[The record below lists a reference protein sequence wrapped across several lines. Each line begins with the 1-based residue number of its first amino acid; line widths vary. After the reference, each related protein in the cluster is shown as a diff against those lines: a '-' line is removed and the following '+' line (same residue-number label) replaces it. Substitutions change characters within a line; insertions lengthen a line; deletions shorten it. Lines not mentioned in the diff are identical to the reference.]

1 MKTSSIFI
9 VISILI
15 LSSCS
20 HKNEVVE
27 LSRDFFTS
35 LSDTTYGTP
44 KDYYPQF
51 EKLGIEAK
59 SDVVDINEDE
69 ISEKNDTFTVRCYN
83 NYTDDKGTFKQDSVI
98 LYIAKNKSSEYKI
111 FDSKGLVIADD
122 DLLWFGKQTG
132 AFEKKTLND
141 IALSARIDKVREMM
155 YEKYIKVN
163 AELTAGVKIANWSW
177 ETSYSGEA
185 HGEGRIVNTLGY
197 EVSNVK
203 YHVNYY
209 DRRGNFMTE
218 DEGSI
223 NKSLQPGE
231 RYSFTFWS
239 SNARYPETANLRL
252 EFSDNEIV
260 NIIKSQYY
268 TGKEYSQFIN
278 KN

>member
-1 MKTSSIFI
+1 
-9 VISILI
+9 
-15 LSSCS
+15 
-20 HKNEVVE
+20 
-27 LSRDFFTS
+27 
-35 LSDTTYGTP
+35 
-44 KDYYPQF
+44 
-51 EKLGIEAK
+51 
-59 SDVVDINEDE
+59 
-69 ISEKNDTFTVRCYN
+69 
-83 NYTDDKGTFKQDSVI
+83 
-98 LYIAKNKSSEYKI
+98 
-111 FDSKGLVIADD
+111 
-122 DLLWFGKQTG
+122 
-132 AFEKKTLND
+132 LNPP
-141 IALSARIDKVREMM
+141 
-155 YEKYIKVN
+155 
-163 AELTAGVKIANWSW
+163 
-177 ETSYSGEA
+177 A

-278 KN
+278 KK